1 MPANPERQRKSKK
14 EAEPEVVI
22 QEAVPAQTT
31 ETKDSTKE
39 ESKMERLSPIPF
51 DIIKGLP
58 DGMKSENR
66 LIEESIR
73 HNVTKQQED
82 IESSEQTARLLKL
95 GALAAGI
102 GVGVI
107 LCVKGYK
114 YVFPII
120 EKATEATTETIE

>member
-22 QEAVPAQTT
+22 QEAVPAETT

-51 DIIKGLP
+51 DIKGLP

-73 HNVTKQQED
+73 HSVTKQQED
-82 IESSEQTARLLKL
+82 IESNEQRARLLKL

-114 YVFPII
+114 YAFPVI